1 MCTGTAY
8 SKCICRSNTWTM
20 VGSGDRILCELSEKS
35 HGNWKPEILPTLE
48 KAVGNYKRKT
58 GDERV
63 EFVKLPDTQEGEF
76 GSRQHP
82 GHRSHEKTAKI
93 LVEKIQ
99 EKMTLLVTP

>member
-1 MCTGTAY
+1 M
-8 SKCICRSNTWTM
+8 K
-20 VGSGDRILCELSEKS
+20 K
-35 HGNWKPEILPTLE
+35 K
-48 KAVGNYKRKT
+48 KT

-82 GHRSHEKTAKI
+82 GHRSHERTAKI

>member
-1 MCTGTAY
+1 M
-8 SKCICRSNTWTM
+8 
-20 VGSGDRILCELSEKS
+20 
-35 HGNWKPEILPTLE
+35 PTLE

-82 GHRSHEKTAKI
+82 GTDLMKEQRNPGGEDSGKNDAAGHA
-93 LVEKIQ
+93 
-99 EKMTLLVTP
+99 VTSNTRLIKK

>member
-1 MCTGTAY
+1 MRFY
-8 SKCICRSNTWTM
+8 QRL
-20 VGSGDRILCELSEKS
+20 R
-35 HGNWKPEILPTLE
+35 
-48 KAVGNYKRKT
+48 KRWGIIKT

-63 EFVKLPDTQEGEF
+63 EFVKLPDTLEGEF

-82 GHRSHEKTAKI
+82 GHRSHERTAKI